1 MRYDFESVIKREGK
15 DALAVDGLGMQPGFS
30 PDAPKEGFDCIPMW
44 VADMNFAVAPGI
56 VNAVRERLSHPLFGY
71 FIPREEYYDAI
82 IGWQKSRNRAEGLE
96 KKHIGYENGVLGGL
110 VAKPNTRWMWI
121 GS

>member
-44 VADMNFAVAPGI
+44 VADKNFAVAPVI
-56 VNAVRERLSHPLFGY
+56 VNVVR
-71 FIPREEYYDAI
+71 
-82 IGWQKSRNRAEGLE
+82 
-96 KKHIGYENGVLGGL
+96 
-110 VAKPNTRWMWI
+110 
-121 GS
+121 